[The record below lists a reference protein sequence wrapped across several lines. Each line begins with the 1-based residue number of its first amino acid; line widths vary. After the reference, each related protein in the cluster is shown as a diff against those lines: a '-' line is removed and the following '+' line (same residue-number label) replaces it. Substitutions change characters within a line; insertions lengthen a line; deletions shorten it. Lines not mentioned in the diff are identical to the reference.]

1 MSRTVTIW
9 TLPGCSRCEAVK
21 AALGDGAFEE
31 RSLRAARDGE
41 DPDAVDVL
49 AQLAMQDHEA
59 PVVRIDGAFI
69 APADLAGPA
78 KP

>member
-1 MSRTVTIW
+1 MSRAITIW
-9 TLPGCSRCEAVK
+9 TLPGCSSCETVK
-21 AALGDGAFEE
+21 ATLGDEE
-31 RSLRAARDGE
+31 FDERPLRAALDGE
-41 DPDAVDVL
+41 DPDAVDVI

-59 PVVRIDGAFI
+59 PVVRIDGAFV